1 MARNPH
7 YRRRSATRREV
18 SLTLLLGAALGF
30 LGSNWPGTRT
40 LEIPSFSSGPPLAA
54 SGPAVAFG
62 LCHTGGGTNCVV
74 DGDTFWLAG
83 EKVRIADID
92 TPETHPPRCAEEAAL
107 GERATLRLREL
118 LSAGPVALG
127 AVDRATDRY
136 GRRLA
141 IVEAGGVPV
150 GETLIEEGLAR
161 RWGGPRR
168 SWCDQE

>member
-1 MARNPH
+1 MD
-7 YRRRSATRREV
+7 
-18 SLTLLLGAALGF
+18 
-30 LGSNWPGTRT
+30 
-40 LEIPSFSSGPPLAA
+40 IPSFAGGDAPLAA

-74 DGDTFWLAG
+74 DGDTFWFAG

-92 TPETHPPRCAEEAAL
+92 TPETHPPRCADEAAR
-107 GERATLRLREL
+107 GERATQRLREL
-118 LSAGPVALG
+118 LSAGPVALE
-127 AVDRATDRY
+127 AIDRATDRY

-141 IVEAGGVPV
+141 IVSAGGVPV